1 MCPHQPSNRALVHSE
16 STTRMGPKV
25 PSPSAQNTVEAL
37 FTQKVYRYEE
47 LLPSTPVLSEMVCA
61 VVKAFALMTAG
72 AEIQS
77 MRARWLRFH
86 VIRTLFSVPALAV
99 YLLAVMSNTSRQ

>member
-1 MCPHQPSNRALVHSE
+1 MLRERLHSWRSRVLALRAVDPQKTAFVLW
-16 STTRMGPKV
+16 TTV
-25 PSPSAQNTVEAL
+25 DAL

-77 MRARWLRFH
+77 KARR
-86 VIRTLFSVPALAV
+86 RGE
-99 YLLAVMSNTSRQ
+99 